1 MESGYYAIVIKSS
14 VLTKS
19 GKEVVEKIPLESPDV
34 DIKKLYEWTN
44 CDLIDIVPC
53 SSETMPTKSD
63 HYRYLMIVDDN
74 GKLKGSR
81 VNVTASLLYGA
92 DPYID
97 FIVGDVVILCDIK
110 PYEWS
115 DPDAYGMPEV
125 IADDAMRIIRYWQR
139 H

>member
-34 DIKKLYEWTN
+34 DIKK
-44 CDLIDIVPC
+44 
-53 SSETMPTKSD
+53 
-63 HYRYLMIVDDN
+63 
-74 GKLKGSR
+74 
-81 VNVTASLLYGA
+81 
-92 DPYID
+92 
-97 FIVGDVVILCDIK
+97 